1 MHTMHTQS
9 SALSKQNNHHSCL
22 YPAWWK
28 KSHTGGKKKY
38 ANRMKVERLCL
49 KCFPMC
55 VFLANVP
62 TDKCPFCLRLWLL
75 RLGSLSLDL
84 IWFLIHWCI
93 KCLAS
98 PCTSLSAA
106 GQDQHH
112 LRAWRQS
119 SISYGMAIVRKN
131 TLLFLQ
137 RVSSALSGTEE
148 RFFSFTNFVLF
159 QNMAANILRPGTLL
173 H

>member
-28 KSHTGGKKKY
+28 KSHTGGKKKS
-38 ANRMKVERLCL
+38 ANRTKVERLCL

-55 VFLANVP
+55 VSLASVP
-62 TDKCPFCLRLWLL
+62 MDNCPFWVRRWLL
-75 RLGSLSLDL
+75 RLGSLSPEF

-98 PCTSLSAA
+98 PCTSFS

-119 SISYGMAIVRKN
+119 SISYGTATVRKKAQFFF
-131 TLLFLQ
+131 LFLLQ
-137 RVSSALSGTEE
+137 RVNLTLSGTENDSTALLTLS
-148 RFFSFTNFVLF
+148 FFKRGSQIF
-159 QNMAANILRPGTLL
+159 
-173 H
+173 